1 MEQRNE
7 KKGVQKMQVIEP
19 KITPLT
25 QIDGDKI
32 LLNLQRAA
40 KTCYKSYKT
49 TDDVESAK
57 RIVKSLINS
66 NHHAMLEFETIT
78 MNYTTNIATI
88 KDCSRH
94 RHGSF
99 AIESSRF
106 CNYSNG
112 KFDNEIKFLRP
123 IEIPQG
129 TIKYQVW
136 LNAMEQA
143 EKNYMDMAALGGK
156 PDELSLM
163 LPQSTACEM
172 TISCNIREWR
182 HILALRAVGTT
193 GKPRACVQEIMI
205 PTLRLFAERI
215 PVVFDDLLEK
225 LNQKER

>member
-1 MEQRNE
+1 M
-7 KKGVQKMQVIEP
+7 
-19 KITPLT
+19 KIVEAEIKPLT
-25 QIDGDKI
+25 KIDGEQI

-94 RHGSF
+94 RLGSF

-112 KFDNEIKFLRP
+112 KFGNEIKFLRP
-123 IEIPQG
+123 IEIPQD

-172 TISCNIREWR
+172 TISCNLREWR

-205 PTLRLFAERI
+205 PTLELFRKEI
-215 PVVFDDLLEK
+215 PIVFDDVYNKMVEEK
-225 LNQKER
+225 QKQR

>member
-1 MEQRNE
+1 M
-7 KKGVQKMQVIEP
+7 KVIDSKIEP
-19 KITPLT
+19 LT
-25 QIDGDKI
+25 KIDGDKI

-88 KDCSRH
+88 KDLTRQRMASYAVESTRWCSY
-94 RHGSF
+94 
-99 AIESSRF
+99 
-106 CNYSNG
+106 NKG
-112 KFDNEIKFLRP
+112 KFGSEIKFLDP
-123 IEIPQG
+123 IEIPKD

-172 TISCNIREWR
+172 TISCNLREWR

-205 PTLRLFAERI
+205 PTLELFHREI
-215 PVVFDDLLEK
+215 PIVFDDVYSKMVEEK
-225 LNQKER
+225 QKQR